1 MSKKLKR
8 IALLGLTTVMFLMPT
23 IQASAEETY
32 TQADQYT
39 TNEHIDSKEIVFIK
53 NSIYTYFDGEFKSII
68 EEKAVNQ
75 DNVICN
81 NKLKELK
88 LLQHTREALWYKAL
102 DDVISDYKIDITY
115 KSIDLYGDTCTV
127 NLLKDTSFSFTKSPD
142 INSQEFDNEH
152 IITLKKI
159 NNIWLIENDIDVQI
173 NEENSQSQVKANE
186 TNLKKSKIKDT
197 YNIGNRITDYSLDQ
211 STLKEYNQNMD
222 NQISSL
228 KESISDID
236 NEIDDYKELR
246 TKNIANTKKLKNS
259 NSIRANSLTS
269 WNEYD
274 WNAAVNYARGW
285 AYGFNPSYPNFDK
298 SGGDCTNFVSQAIY
312 AGAPAMNFDSRWY
325 ISSVIYGKP
334 WTCVGDFWN
343 FIINNRGAGPVSVDN
358 TKYLDICMGDPVQL
372 WNNSAGGYTHTVIV
386 TANDGQGGL
395 AFSSHTVARR
405 DYSFDSLYAKGI
417 YNYDRERTA
426 HILGYNK

>member
-1 MSKKLKR
+1 M
-8 IALLGLTTVMFLMPT
+8 
-23 IQASAEETY
+23 
-32 TQADQYT
+32 
-39 TNEHIDSKEIVFIK
+39 
-53 NSIYTYFDGEFKSII
+53 
-68 EEKAVNQ
+68 
-75 DNVICN
+75 
-81 NKLKELK
+81 
-88 LLQHTREALWYKAL
+88 
-102 DDVISDYKIDITY
+102 
-115 KSIDLYGDTCTV
+115 
-127 NLLKDTSFSFTKSPD
+127 LKDTSFSFTKSPD